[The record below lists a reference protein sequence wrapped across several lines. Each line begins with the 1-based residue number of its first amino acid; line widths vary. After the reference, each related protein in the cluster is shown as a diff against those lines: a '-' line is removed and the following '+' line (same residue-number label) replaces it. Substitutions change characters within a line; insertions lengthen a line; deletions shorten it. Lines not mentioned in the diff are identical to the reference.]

1 MEDDTR
7 YNPGC
12 HNVKSCSWL
21 PTLFSRFQKTEVDTF
36 VVMITLNLRF
46 NTASLRSVRMRNV
59 YAMEVLGRNIWSYRQ
74 AMINGTRDITL
85 EYGLQKPD
93 GTMG

>member
-1 MEDDTR
+1 
-7 YNPGC
+7 
-12 HNVKSCSWL
+12 
-21 PTLFSRFQKTEVDTF
+21 
-36 VVMITLNLRF
+36 
-46 NTASLRSVRMRNV
+46 MRNV